1 MSLSIKIAPG
11 LRVSASSRGIRTSIG
26 PRAARLHV
34 GAGRAGFSTSAGPLT
49 YGTGLGG
56 RSRSRAPR
64 TSLTALERQAR
75 AAEKAAEYEA
85 VGRVERALLS
95 AHLEEFTPAAA
106 PVLPAPTPV
115 DPKALRDLLRR
126 QAGEHI
132 PRWKIRHRSTARR
145 QADDRFPAA
154 LQEETTHRADEH
166 ASAQAA
172 AEAEWARLT
181 SGDPAT
187 VIAAL
192 EAAFEDNI
200 SPAAPIDSTGTAA
213 TVVVSFPPPTV
224 VPERKQAIT
233 PSGRPTLHKRTKAE
247 RNSFYV
253 RALASTVLATVKE
266 TLAAAP
272 SVKEVTILVVRQD
285 PDTHRPEDYLAAIYA
300 GRFPRERLAT
310 LDWNQVDP
318 VAELLLA
325 PGAMLHR
332 RGQAGDVLPLDLA
345 AEPELAAVVAQLRAD
360 L

>member
-11 LRVSASSRGIRTSIG
+11 LRVSASSRGIRTSMG
-26 PRAARLHV
+26 PRAARPHV
-34 GAGRAGFSTSAGPLT
+34 GAGFSTGAGPIT
-49 YGTGLGG
+49 YGTSLGG
-56 RSRSRAPR
+56 RARSHAPR

-75 AAEKAAEYEA
+75 AAEKAAAYEA
-85 VGRVERALLS
+85 VGRVEQALLS
-95 AHLEEFTPAAA
+95 AHLEEFTPATA

-115 DPKALRDLLRR
+115 DPKALRRQLRR
-126 QAGEHI
+126 QALEHM
-132 PRWKIRHRSTARR
+132 PRWRPRDRATARK
-145 QADDRFPAA
+145 QADERFPAA
-154 LQEETTHRADEH
+154 LQEETARRAGEH
-166 ASAQAA
+166 AAAEAA
-172 AEAEWARLT
+172 AEAEWAQLA

-200 SPAAPIDSTGTAA
+200 SPAAPIDSTGSAA
-213 TVVVSFPPPTV
+213 TVVVSFPPPTA
-224 VPERKQAIT
+224 VPERKQATT
-233 PSGRPTLHKRTKAE
+233 PTGKPTLHKRTKAE
-247 RNSFYV
+247 RNNFYV
-253 RALASTVLATVKE
+253 RALASTTLATAKE

-285 PDTHRPEDYLAAIYA
+285 PDTHKPEDYLAAIYV
-300 GRFPRERLAT
+300 GRFQRQRLAT
-310 LDWNQVDP
+310 LKWNQVDP

-345 AEPELAAVVAQLRAD
+345 TEPELAAVVAQLRAD